1 MSVINDGPING
12 PPVNGGYAAAD
23 IVFAA
28 ITGTIPAPLV
38 LLEKAQFRID
48 DCVPCERRRGVVA
61 PECRTDIVRRGW

>member
-1 MSVINDGPING
+1 MSIINDGPING
-12 PPVNGGYAAAD
+12 APINGVYAAPD

-48 DCVPCERRRGVVA
+48 DCVPCERRQDTVA
-61 PECRTDIVRRGW
+61 PEFRKDIVRRGW